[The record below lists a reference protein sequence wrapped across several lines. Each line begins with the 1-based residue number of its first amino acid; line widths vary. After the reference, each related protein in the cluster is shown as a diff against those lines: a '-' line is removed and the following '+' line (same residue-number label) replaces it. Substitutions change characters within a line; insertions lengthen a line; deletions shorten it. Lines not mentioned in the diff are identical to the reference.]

1 MVIFGPRGSRL
12 RRGSGGGGD
21 WETPST
27 PSLPPAARY
36 EGRETETP
44 GGARKGGCADG
55 EGEGPGEGEGEGGEK
70 ARGRIEIRIGP
81 RKSSGTRPTFG
92 CSCDRSSL
100 SLSFA
105 PALLSFSLPL
115 ALSPR
120 SPSPLEPFRAIPD
133 SRLSCYVRRE
143 ARGTLGPSP
152 VT

>member
-12 RRGSGGGGD
+12 RRGSGGGGGLGD
-21 WETPST
+21 PLH
-27 PSLPPAARY
+27 PLPPSRGAIR
-36 EGRETETP
+36 
-44 GGARKGGCADG
+44 GARNRNTGGCAERRMRG
-55 EGEGPGEGEGEGGEK
+55 WGGGGAGGGGGGEK